1 MNELKKN
8 IRERAE
14 ALIKKT
20 IERARRIKER
30 EFVIAKEK
38 HDQLLLK
45 GKERIDCE
53 IKAKRNSLKAA
64 MILEFRLKEE
74 NFKDSLAQGLL
85 QEAKQALNTLDR
97 DVLQQSLKSL
107 IREAVTTLNLKKA
120 HILINKRDETF
131 LKEHYDEVVSFIRE
145 KVNGFE
151 NMEIDGS
158 LNSYGGV
165 IVRSSSSGE
174 FFDNTFK
181 RRFERFNAEFKKKIL
196 ERLG

>member
-165 IVRSSSSGE
+165 VVRSSSSGE

>member
-1 MNELKKN
+1 MSELKKN

-64 MILEFRLKEE
+64 MVLEFRLKEE

-165 IVRSSSSGE
+165 IVKSSSSGE